1 MYRRTTANKQQTDTM
16 TKILRIKYID
26 GKRTFTLTD
35 KDPLHEHKV
44 LMEKAYTAFMEI
56 SAKRGRQKRALEIL
70 ERITDSAWSAFS
82 DGFHDICFEG
92 AKVTIWNGMTRDEL
106 KKSINLTMIKVSNR
120 R

>member
-1 MYRRTTANKQQTDTM
+1 M

-35 KDPLHEHKV
+35 KIIHDHKV
-44 LMEKAYTAFMEI
+44 LMEKAYTTFMEI
-56 SAKRGRQKRALEIL
+56 SAKRGQQKRALEIL

-82 DGFHDICFEG
+82 DGFQDICFEG
-92 AKVTIWNGMTRDEL
+92 AKVTIWNGMTREEL